1 LNVVLNRSNIRE
13 RLANRLGRLNA
24 VRGNPRG
31 RRERDGEHLVESV
44 FKERERVRENKD
56 VRAFSNL
63 DIRKQNK
70 KKKKIKTRKQKNEN
84 ENE

>member
-1 LNVVLNRSNIRE
+1 
-13 RLANRLGRLNA
+13 
-24 VRGNPRG
+24 
-31 RRERDGEHLVESV
+31 VESV